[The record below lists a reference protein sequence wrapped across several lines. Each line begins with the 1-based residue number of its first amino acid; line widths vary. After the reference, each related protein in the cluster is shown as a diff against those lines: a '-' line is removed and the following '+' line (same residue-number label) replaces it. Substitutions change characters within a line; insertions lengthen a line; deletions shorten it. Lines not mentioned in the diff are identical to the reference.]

1 MLKYLVEQIRIMEEI
16 GIKSGART
24 EYYTGAKEAY
34 EDLLMKLVNGDV
46 DATL

>member
-1 MLKYLVEQIRIMEEI
+1 MIQYLVEQIRIMNEV
-16 GIKSGART
+16 GIKSSTRN
-24 EYYTGAKEAY
+24 EYFLGAKEAY